1 MSRYTHG
8 EHTTHRLKYH
18 LVWIP
23 KYRKRVLQGPLAR
36 RLYELLR
43 QCSEVN
49 DWPIDEVNVQIDHIH
64 MLVQLPPSV
73 SVSKAVQ
80 TFKGGTSRR
89 IREEFPELEEF
100 LWGESLWAVGFFA
113 ESVGQVTE
121 GRIKLYIKNQRP

>member
-1 MSRYTHG
+1 MSRYEHG
-8 EHTTHRLKYH
+8 AHTTHRLKYH

-36 RLYELLR
+36 RLYELLH
-43 QCSEVN
+43 QCSDVN
-49 DWPIDEVNVQIDHIH
+49 DWPIDELNVQTDHIH

-73 SVSKAVQ
+73 SVSQAVK
-80 TFKGGTSRR
+80 TFKGGTSKR

-100 LWGESLWAVGFFA
+100 LWDDSLWAAGFFA

-121 GRIKLYIKNQRP
+121 GRIKLYIKNQ